1 MTDITDTIEPTV
13 AASLTERF
21 LSNHP
26 QVAAKRLEQLPD
38 EDVAPL
44 LGDLPATTL
53 ANVLK
58 HLSPSLL
65 NKVLQRLSPDRVTAV
80 ISEMDPGQAAILMS
94 RVEVDLQEGVIAR
107 LDEPLAKE
115 LRNLLSYPSET
126 AGRLMDTRVNV
137 FPGSWTVTET
147 IELLRRRPASG
158 THTVKVVDDERRLT
172 GLIDYRDI
180 ILADPDAA
188 LATIARPPVAV
199 ASPMDPREDVV
210 AKLEQF
216 KLEELAVVDLEGQIL
231 GVIRHAELIDALKRD
246 ATVDIQTMVGASRD
260 ERALSTSWFAVRRR
274 LPWLQ
279 VNLLTAFLAASV
291 VGIFENTIAQ
301 FTALAVLLPV
311 VAGQSGNAGAQA
323 LAVTMRGLALREIRV
338 SHWFRVTRKEF
349 NTGIWNG
356 AAVALT
362 CAVGVYVWS
371 DSFGLV
377 LVIAASMVI
386 SMVAAG
392 IAGGLVPITLSRLGQ
407 DPAVASSIVLTTV
420 TDIVGFFSFLGI
432 ATLLSGMLA

>member
-1 MTDITDTIEPTV
+1 MTEASVIDEPTV
-13 AASLTERF
+13 SASLTERF
-21 LSNHP
+21 LSDHP
-26 QVAAKRLEQLPD
+26 QAAAKRLEQLSD
-38 EDVAPL
+38 DDAVLILA
-44 LGDLPATTL
+44 DLPAATL

-58 HLSPSLL
+58 ELSPSLL
-65 NKVLQRLSPDRVTAV
+65 ANILQRLATETVTAV
-80 ISEMDPGQAAILMS
+80 FAAMDAGQAAILIS
-94 RVEVDLQEGVIAR
+94 RVEPQLQDVIVTR
-107 LDEPLAKE
+107 LDEPLARE
-115 LRNLLSYPSET
+115 LRNLLSFPPET

-137 FPGSWTVTET
+137 FPGNWSVADT

-158 THTVKVVDDERRLT
+158 SHSVKVVDDERRLT
-172 GLIDYRDI
+172 GQVDYRDI
-180 ILADPDAA
+180 ILADPTAA
-188 LATIARPPVAV
+188 LSAIAVPPVAV
-199 ASPMDPREDVV
+199 ALPMDPRQDVV

-216 KLEELAVVDLEGQIL
+216 NLQELPVVDLDGRIL
-231 GVIRHAELIDALKRD
+231 GVIRHGELIGALKRD
-246 ATVDIQTMVGASRD
+246 ATVDIQTMVGASKD
-260 ERALSTSWFAVRRR
+260 ERALSSSWFAVRRR

-279 VNLLTAFLAASV
+279 INLLTAFLAASV
-291 VGIFENTIAQ
+291 VGLFENTIAQ

-338 SHWFRVTRKEF
+338 SHWLRVTRKEF
-349 NTGIWNG
+349 GTGLWNG

-362 CAVGVYVWS
+362 CAIGVYIWS
-371 DSFGLV
+371 DSLGLV

-392 IAGGLVPITLSRLGQ
+392 IAGSLVPITLSRLGQ

-420 TDIVGFFSFLGI
+420 TDVVGFFSFLGI